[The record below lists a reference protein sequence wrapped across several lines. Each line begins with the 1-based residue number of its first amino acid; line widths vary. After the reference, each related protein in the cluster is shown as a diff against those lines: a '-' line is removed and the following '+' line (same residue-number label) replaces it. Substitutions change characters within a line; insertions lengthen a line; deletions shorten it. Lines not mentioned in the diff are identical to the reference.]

1 MYIIMYSSYKW
12 CLFNYH
18 IQTFHHLCSASKELE
33 RRPSEL
39 SFISSSPMPLVT
51 KSKPSLCGTNNGK
64 HERVIHLVNHYFIFW
79 THGLSKYRVN
89 INLYNYLFLQNFM
102 TCKTIYCSKVWAD
115 GFENRNWYKTNKLHV
130 HKLTKQY
137 WNIPA
142 SQLLHIHY
150 LLSGSFSIFWWIPWI
165 FSSQSS

>member
-51 KSKPSLCGTNNGK
+51 KSKPSLCGTNSGK
-64 HERVIHLVNHYFIFW
+64 HKRVIHLVNHYFIFW

-89 INLYNYLFLQNFM
+89 INLYNYLFYKTSWHVKQSTVVKSGQMVLKTETDTKLTNYMYTNLQNS
-102 TCKTIYCSKVWAD
+102 TEI
-115 GFENRNWYKTNKLHV
+115 L
-130 HKLTKQY
+130 
-137 WNIPA
+137 